1 MDELRLDHS
10 GTVLLVT
17 GGTRGIGLAT
27 ALAFAR
33 HGARAVLTYRWG
45 SADEGELAE
54 AFRRVGAPEPW
65 LLEADVGNAKE
76 TDSVVQAI
84 RERYGR
90 VDVFVSNAVTSLLVN
105 GVEDYAERG
114 FLQSLGAG
122 AWPTFEYLGAMHR
135 HLGRYPRYVVAMS
148 SDGAEHY
155 TDRYDFIAASKAV
168 LETLCRYYQHRLLD
182 EPVNINV
189 LRSRMV
195 PTDSFR
201 AVFGDGFEEAVRRE
215 AGDRFVMTPEEV
227 AEAALALCSGFFDG
241 VRGQVITVD
250 RGSAFADGISYM
262 YERQRIGAEE

>member
-1 MDELRLDHS
+1 MEEFRLDHS

-27 ALAFAR
+27 ALAFAK

-54 AFRRVGAPEPW
+54 TFRRIGAPEPW
-65 LLEADVGNAKE
+65 FLEADVANAKE
-76 TDSVVQAI
+76 TDGVVRAI
-84 RERYGR
+84 AERYGR
-90 VDVFVSNAVTSLLVN
+90 IDVFVSNAVSALLVN

-114 FLQSLGAG
+114 FLQSMGAG
-122 AWPTFEYLGAMHR
+122 AWPTFEYLGAMRR

-155 TDRYDFIAASKAV
+155 TDRYDFLAASKAA

-195 PTDSFR
+195 PTESFR
-201 AVFGDGFEEAVRRE
+201 AVFGDDFEEAVRRE
-215 AGDRFVMTPEEV
+215 TGDTFVMTPEEV
-227 AEAALALCSGFFDG
+227 ADAALALCSGFFDG
-241 VRGQVITVD
+241 VRGQVVTVD

-262 YERQRIGAEE
+262 FERRQLNGKE